1 MVFTNLLLNYWMINF
16 LFKTPVLS
24 LSNYITNFMLTYIQL
39 ALHLFFTFLY
49 KCSELIY
56 HNFQILLS
64 LMHMVTWSFGLS
76 SLYNVI
82 ALLKNIIIYISSF
95 SLVSPG
101 SARAAIIRETKLMLT
116 VDYFFLVQLWG
127 LDPIVESC
135 DKLIS
140 KPLKIVICKQ

>member
-82 ALLKNIIIYISSF
+82 AQLKNIIIYISSF

>member
-1 MVFTNLLLNYWMINF
+1 
-16 LFKTPVLS
+16 
-24 LSNYITNFMLTYIQL
+24 
-39 ALHLFFTFLY
+39 
-49 KCSELIY
+49 
-56 HNFQILLS
+56 
-64 LMHMVTWSFGLS
+64 LS

-82 ALLKNIIIYISSF
+82 AQLKNIIIYISSF